1 MHIDLWEALAGG
13 IVGFTVGLTGMG
25 GGALMT
31 PMLVL
36 LFGINPGTAVS
47 SDLLTSLVMKPIGG
61 AVHFRRGTIEWSL
74 VWWSVLG
81 SVPAAFAGV
90 FVLRALGHGS
100 KVQNRISTLLGW
112 ALIVA
117 AVSMVAKVFMSR
129 RAEAR
134 AEART
139 DAAPADEPLV
149 AKRVGT
155 VLIGVVGGFIVGVT
169 SVGSGSLMIVM
180 LLLLYPRLS
189 AKRLVGTDLIQAIP
203 LVASATLGHALFGQ
217 IDLGVTA
224 SILVGGI
231 PGVYFGA
238 RVSSRAPDSIIRP
251 ALIVILLGSALKLLG
266 LGTSSVLWTIVVA
279 VVVAVP
285 LWGATDAA
293 VRAAGEWG
301 RAGYRRTVWVV
312 AQSVGAP
319 FGVGLAISIV
329 YFWRV
334 RPALK
339 AAVEPRQLVST

>member
-1 MHIDLWEALAGG
+1 
-13 IVGFTVGLTGMG
+13 
-25 GGALMT
+25 
-31 PMLVL
+31 
-36 LFGINPGTAVS
+36 
-47 SDLLTSLVMKPIGG
+47 
-61 AVHFRRGTIEWSL
+61 
-74 VWWSVLG
+74 
-81 SVPAAFAGV
+81 
-90 FVLRALGHGS
+90 
-100 KVQNRISTLLGW
+100 
-112 ALIVA
+112 
-117 AVSMVAKVFMSR
+117 
-129 RAEAR
+129 
-134 AEART
+134 
-139 DAAPADEPLV
+139 
-149 AKRVGT
+149 
-155 VLIGVVGGFIVGVT
+155 
-169 SVGSGSLMIVM
+169 
-180 LLLLYPRLS
+180 
-189 AKRLVGTDLIQAIP
+189 
-203 LVASATLGHALFGQ
+203 
-217 IDLGVTA
+217 
-224 SILVGGI
+224 
-231 PGVYFGA
+231 VYFGA